1 MKKEEK
7 LNQFWKYVLLI
18 VGGILILVPL
28 DPVEW
33 KDEQYGQQEQDNR

>member
-7 LNQFWKYVLLI
+7 VTNFWKYALLV

-28 DPVEW
+28 LVTVVVPL
-33 KDEQYGQQEQDNR
+33 RLPRTS

>member
-7 LNQFWKYVLLI
+7 VTNFWKYALLV

-28 DPVEW
+28 LVTVFSRSEDRLVG
-33 KDEQYGQQEQDNR
+33 K